1 MARISLT
8 GKPILITGA
17 SSGIGR
23 ATALAC
29 ARAGMPVAIAARR
42 LDRLESLASEIEIA
56 GGRALPIELDVADA
70 EACAS
75 AVARA
80 AEAFGSLY
88 AVFANAGF
96 GFERPMHET
105 SRADLREIFEVN
117 FWGSMHVID
126 PALPRMLEAGA
137 GHVLLCSSCLAALP
151 IPWYGAYTATKAAQ
165 RHIGRAMRV
174 ELAPAGV
181 HVTTVHP
188 VGTKTEFFDVAD
200 ERSRGATLFDRTSE
214 RFMQPPERVA
224 RAVVRALEKPRPE
237 VWTSVPARVGMHL
250 AALTPRTTD
259 RVLARMAK
267 RRRQKSQGG

>member
-1 MARISLT
+1 MARIALT
-8 GKPILITGA
+8 GRPILITGA

-23 ATALAC
+23 ASALAC

-42 LDRLESLASEIEIA
+42 LDRLESLAREIEA
-56 GGRALPIELDVADA
+56 TGGRALPIELDVADA
-70 EACAS
+70 DACAR
-75 AVARA
+75 AVART
-80 AEAFGSLY
+80 AEAFGSIY

-117 FWGSMHVID
+117 FWGSMHIID

-188 VGTKTEFFDVAD
+188 VGTKTEFFDIAD
-200 ERSRGATLFDRTSE
+200 ERSRGATLFDRTNE
-214 RFMQPPERVA
+214 RFMQAPERVA
-224 RAVVRALEKPRPE
+224 RAVVRVLEKPRPE
-237 VWTSVPARVGMHL
+237 VWTSPSARFTMHL
-250 AALTPRTTD
+250 AALMPRTTD
-259 RVLARMAK
+259 RVLTRMAK
-267 RRRQKSQGG
+267 RRRAKSTG